1 MTKKVIVNGVH
12 HEFRK
17 GQKVLVILRNSN
29 QIIDKY
35 IGEKSQYLILEK
47 HKIKWKDIRS
57 STIYKN

>member
-1 MTKKVIVNGVH
+1 MVH

-17 GQKVLVILRNSN
+17 GQKVLVILRNGN
-29 QIIDKY
+29 QIVDKY
-35 IGEKSQYLILEK
+35 IGEKGQYLILEK